1 MFGNNTGLAA
11 APAYFTPILASALFQ
26 NQGTTST
33 VLHGNASGNPS
44 WGQIL
49 NADITDGT
57 IDLTA
62 KVTSV
67 LPIANGGTNSGT
79 ALSGESIMVSNGSAV
94 VQGDAGTTT
103 TVLHGNA
110 GGVPTY
116 SQIVNADISNT
127 AAIALSKLALG
138 TNAQIIVGSA
148 TGVPTYVDATG
159 DVTINNA
166 GVTAIGAGKVTNSM
180 LAGGIDLT
188 TKVTGILPG
197 SNGGTGVNNGTKLIT
212 VGGNFTTTPGN
223 DLTLVT
229 TGVTSVTMPLTG
241 TLATLAGNE
250 NLTNKTINGLTP
262 ASLANGFSISGGT
275 IPATLTVP
283 SDATVTGSNSGDIT
297 IAGQNYLSLAGQVLT
312 ANAVDLSGTNAT
324 GILAAARFPALTGD
338 VTTTAG
344 SVATTIS
351 PNAVTYG
358 KMQNVSTTSKLLGS
372 SSTTTPVQE
381 ITLGS
386 GLTLSGTTLTA
397 SGLGGTVTSFSSG
410 DLTPLFTTSV
420 LNPTTT
426 PALSFSFSNAGAYT
440 LFGNNTGLAAAPAYF
455 TPILASA
462 LFQNQGTTSTILHGN
477 ASGNPSWGQIVN
489 ADITNGTIDLTAKVV
504 NVLPIANG
512 GTNSG
517 TALTGESIM
526 VSNGSAV
533 VQGDAGTT
541 TTVLHGNAG
550 GVPTY
555 SQIVNADIS
564 NTAAI
569 ALSKLALGTNAQI
582 IVGSATGVPTYVD
595 ATGDVTINNAG
606 VTAIGAGKVTNSMLA
621 GGIDLTTKVTGILPG
636 AMEGQ
641 E

>member
-1 MFGNNTGLAA
+1 M
-11 APAYFTPILASALFQ
+11 
-26 NQGTTST
+26 
-33 VLHGNASGNPS
+33 
-44 WGQIL
+44 
-49 NADITDGT
+49 
-57 IDLTA
+57 
-62 KVTSV
+62 
-67 LPIANGGTNSGT
+67 PIANGGTNSGT

-397 SGLGGTVTSFSSG
+397 SGLGGTVTR
-410 DLTPLFTTSV
+410 LF
-420 LNPTTT
+420 
-426 PALSFSFSNAGAYT
+426 
-440 LFGNNTGLAAAPAYF
+440 
-455 TPILASA
+455 IR
-462 LFQNQGTTSTILHGN
+462 
-477 ASGNPSWGQIVN
+477 
-489 ADITNGTIDLTAKVV
+489 
-504 NVLPIANG
+504 
-512 GTNSG
+512 
-517 TALTGESIM
+517 
-526 VSNGSAV
+526 
-533 VQGDAGTT
+533 
-541 TTVLHGNAG
+541 
-550 GVPTY
+550 
-555 SQIVNADIS
+555 
-564 NTAAI
+564 
-569 ALSKLALGTNAQI
+569 
-582 IVGSATGVPTYVD
+582 
-595 ATGDVTINNAG
+595 
-606 VTAIGAGKVTNSMLA
+606 
-621 GGIDLTTKVTGILPG
+621 
-636 AMEGQ
+636 
-641 E
+641 